1 MRSTS
6 KKVIVN
12 GGIPYANATEA
23 ADALEVTIGQMRYA
37 LINGKKIK
45 GIYEVKYVEAF
56 KPTPKL
62 QRPIS
67 RLKEVLEA
75 DAPRRSKART
85 SISKLLLKF
94 HGTPKN

>member
-1 MRSTS
+1 MRATT

-12 GGIPYANATEA
+12 GGIVYDSAAEA
-23 ADALEVTIGQMRYA
+23 ADALEVTMGQMRYA

-45 GIYEVKYVEAF
+45 GIYEIKYVEAF
-56 KPTPKL
+56 KPLPKL

-75 DAPRRSKART
+75 DAPRRSKPRQ
-85 SISKLLLKF
+85 SVSQLLKKF